1 MTKKDMV
8 QLVYDKLGL
17 SKGDS
22 VRIVETFLDII
33 KEAIVN
39 GEKVKISGF
48 GNFETKDK
56 RSRRGRNPKT
66 GESMEITA
74 RRVLVFKSSNV
85 LRDMMNER

>member
-66 GESMEITA
+66 GEAMEITA